1 MNRTVFLSDL
11 TSHSYG
17 SRTPSAP
24 AKEASPH
31 LLMAQPPL
39 LIQEG
44 NSESRFVCMTTRAT
58 KCKNWRRQ
66 CGHHCSQPPK
76 KWPISRRR
84 SMTAG
89 LSAVIDRRYSHF
101 CYFFCESTSFLYA
114 AASVGEQIISIKS
127 ASAGTSFSGSLLRG
141 VQVWVYAVGSSI
153 VTVSSSVSRSRRWYC
168 SWTRISALCGLPALS
183 SQVLSSIPIVS
194 TTKV

>member
-1 MNRTVFLSDL
+1 MNRAVFLSDL

-66 CGHHCSQPPK
+66 CGHHCSQIRKNGQSP
-76 KWPISRRR
+76 
-84 SMTAG
+84 G
-89 LSAVIDRRYSHF
+89 AVIDRPLEIGHL
-101 CYFFCESTSFLYA
+101 CA
-114 AASVGEQIISIKS
+114 AWR
-127 ASAGTSFSGSLLRG
+127 TPLLD
-141 VQVWVYAVGSSI
+141 
-153 VTVSSSVSRSRRWYC
+153 
-168 SWTRISALCGLPALS
+168 
-183 SQVLSSIPIVS
+183 
-194 TTKV
+194 